1 MMILEFAESMKL
13 GVSPMGN
20 PLGESM
26 KGIDNG
32 NAIMVDGRRY
42 VNSSNMFQYH
52 PYPILHQEI
61 QQGIQHC
68 LVDCDSG
75 VRAFIVFV

>member
-42 VNSSNMFQYH
+42 S
-52 PYPILHQEI
+52 E
-61 QQGIQHC
+61 
-68 LVDCDSG
+68 
-75 VRAFIVFV
+75 

>member
-13 GVSPMGN
+13 GVSPMVN

-42 VNSSNMFQYH
+42 S
-52 PYPILHQEI
+52 E
-61 QQGIQHC
+61 
-68 LVDCDSG
+68 
-75 VRAFIVFV
+75 